1 MQMTGSWIESASVA
15 SITNTMKRSDYA
27 FSCGGCICN
36 HCANSVETIDNC
48 TGEAKEPCFVCDEC
62 RGYDGDT
69 KNPDK
74 WKQECDEYIITEE
87 QAKRNRKK
95 FKIVK

>member
-1 MQMTGSWIESASVA
+1 MIRN
-15 SITNTMKRSDYA
+15 ITS
-27 FSCGGCICN
+27 
-36 HCANSVETIDNC
+36 EW
-48 TGEAKEPCFVCDEC
+48 C
-62 RGYDGDT
+62 RWYDGDT

>member
-1 MQMTGSWIESASVA
+1 MQSLCEQRG
-15 SITNTMKRSDYA
+15 NDRQL
-27 FSCGGCICN
+27 
-36 HCANSVETIDNC
+36 

-62 RGYDGDT
+62 RWYDGDT